1 MTAEPLRIPARDGG
15 SFEAWASAPPS
26 GRGPGLI
33 VLDHR
38 VPPDL
43 YERIRG
49 SLAGKP
55 HAHTY
60 WYEGADHGF
69 NRDGYPPYHPEAA
82 ALARRR
88 TLDFLR
94 QHLGSEAT

>member
-1 MTAEPLRIPARDGG
+1 MTKFAFGAASRANAARTIDAPLMMHFG
-15 SFEAWASAPPS
+15 S
-26 GRGPGLI
+26 
-33 VLDHR
+33 LDHR

-43 YERIRG
+43 YERIRA

-55 HAHTY
+55 HAHTF

-82 ALARRR
+82 TLARQR
-88 TLDFLR
+88 TLEFLAK
-94 QHLGSEAT
+94 HLGGKTS